1 MIRKNKKYVF
11 IGIILL
17 ILISILILVLIN
29 KSTKEKEVIKYEKE
43 EVLLEIDEIS
53 SWIVYWDLD
62 VDSEIKELDNKL
74 NSISYFAA
82 NFNENNQLFVSEELI
97 DYYVS
102 TKKCQ
107 FNKYITI
114 VNDVIY
120 NDGGSS
126 LKDKSVLKNLL
137 EDEVT
142 RKKHVNEI
150 IDLAKKYEF
159 DGIELDYE
167 QIKGDMQL
175 WNEYLLFINELY
187 IEANLNGL
195 SLRILLEPNTPIDEL
210 NFIEG
215 PTYIMMCYNLYG
227 SFSEPGEKT
236 NKSFIEDLIKKMNK
250 INGSK
255 EFAIATGGFDWDE
268 NNKVMSVTE
277 IEVNKILKENK
288 IEIKR
293 DFNSQYLYFNYL
305 DKNNTKHEVWYADK
319 ITLKYLYETIIGYGY
334 KVNLWR
340 LGGNQFN

>member
-1 MIRKNKKYVF
+1 MIRKNKKYIF

-17 ILISILILVLIN
+17 ILISIVILLLIN

-43 EVLLEIDEIS
+43 EALLELDEIS
-53 SWIVYWDLD
+53 SWIVYWDLG

-102 TKKCQ
+102 TKKCE

-120 NDGGSS
+120 NDGASS
-126 LKDKSVLKNLL
+126 LKDKRVLKNLL

-167 QIKGDMQL
+167 QIKDDMQL

-187 IEANLNGL
+187 IEAKLNGL

-215 PTYIMMCYNLYG
+215 PTYIMMCYNLHG

-268 NNKVMSVTE
+268 NNKVKSVTE

-288 IEIKR
+288 VEEKR
-293 DFNSQYLYFNYL
+293 DTDSQYVFFNYF
-305 DKNNTKHEVWYADK
+305 DTNNIKHEVWYADK
-319 ITLKYLYETIIGYGY
+319 ITLKYLCKIIIGYGY

>member
-1 MIRKNKKYVF
+1 MIRKNKKYIF

-17 ILISILILVLIN
+17 IVISIVILVLIN

-43 EVLLEIDEIS
+43 EALLDVDEIS

-62 VDSEIKELDNKL
+62 VDSEIKMLENKL

-82 NFNENNQLFVSEELI
+82 NFNENNQLFVYEELI
-97 DYYVS
+97 DYYIS
-102 TKKCQ
+102 TKECE

-120 NDGGSS
+120 NDGKSS

-142 RKKHVNEI
+142 RKKHIDEI

-167 QIKGDMQL
+167 QIKDDMQL

-187 IEANLNGL
+187 IEANLNEL

-215 PTYIMMCYNLYG
+215 PTYIMMCYNLHG

-236 NKSFIEDLIKKMNK
+236 NKKFIEDLIEKMNK

-268 NNKVMSVTE
+268 NNKVKSVTE

-293 DFNSQYLYFNYL
+293 DFNSKYLFFNYL

-319 ITLKYLYETIIGYGY
+319 ITLKYLYETIREYGY

>member
-1 MIRKNKKYVF
+1 MNRKNKKYIF
-11 IGIILL
+11 IGIILV
-17 ILISILILVLIN
+17 ILTSIEVFILIN
-29 KSTKEKEVIKYEKE
+29 KSTNEKEVIKDKKE
-43 EVLLEIDEIS
+43 EVLLDIDEIS

-82 NFNENNQLFVSEELI
+82 NFNENNQLFISEDLI
-97 DYYVS
+97 NYYES
-102 TKKCQ
+102 TKKYN

-114 VNDVIY
+114 VNDVIN
-120 NDGGSS
+120 NDGKSL
-126 LKDKSVLKNLL
+126 LKDKSVLNNLL
-137 EDEVT
+137 EDEIS
-142 RKKHVNEI
+142 RKKHVYEI

-167 QIKGDMQL
+167 QIKDDMQL
-175 WNEYLLFINELY
+175 WNNYLLFINELY
-187 IEANLNGL
+187 TEAKLNGL
-195 SLRILLEPNTPIDEL
+195 SLRILLEPNTPIEQL